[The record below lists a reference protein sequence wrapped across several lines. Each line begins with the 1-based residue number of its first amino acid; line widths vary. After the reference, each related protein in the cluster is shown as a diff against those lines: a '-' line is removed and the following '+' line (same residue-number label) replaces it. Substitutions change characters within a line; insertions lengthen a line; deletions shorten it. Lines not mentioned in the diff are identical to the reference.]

1 MQNVIQTVASQYA
14 NSPTLLALIHSFD
27 QCIDPSADFDA
38 FYDTVWNVE
47 TAQGFGLDI
56 WGRIVNVS
64 RDLKVVGAMAY
75 FGFSEAYTAPTA
87 STGPQPFGQAPL
99 YLNAPATQTYSLS
112 DDAYRTLIL
121 TKALFNISD
130 CSIPS
135 INKLL
140 SRLFS
145 GRGRCY
151 VTDAGGMEMRFV
163 FEFALMP
170 FEISIL
176 TQSGVMP
183 RPAGVHARAMQVDIP
198 GTFGFNESGGQP
210 FGSGVFFNT
219 SGMIDVN

>member
-1 MQNVIQTVASQYA
+1 MQNAIQTVASQYA
-14 NSPTLLALIHSFD
+14 NSPTLLALIHNFD
-27 QCIDPSADFDA
+27 QYIDPAADLNN
-38 FYDTVWNVE
+38 FYDTVWNVQ

-64 RDLKVVGAMAY
+64 RELKVAGSLAY
-75 FGFSEAYTAPTA
+75 FGFKEAYTAPTA
-87 STGPQPFGQAPL
+87 SAGPQPLGQAPL
-99 YLNAPATQTYSLS
+99 YLGVPATQMYTLS

-130 CSIPS
+130 CSIAS
-135 INKLL
+135 INQLL
-140 SRLFS
+140 SRLFA

-151 VTDAGGMEMRFV
+151 VTDAGSMEMRFV
-163 FEFALMP
+163 FEFALLP

-183 RPAGVHARAMQVDIP
+183 RPAGVHARAMQIDVP
-198 GTFGFNESGGQP
+198 GTFGFSEGSGQP
-210 FGSGVFFNT
+210 FGCGVFFNT

>member
-14 NSPTLLALIHSFD
+14 NSPTLLALIENFD
-27 QCIDPSADFDA
+27 QYIDPTTDLDN
-38 FYDTVWNVE
+38 FYDFVWNVD

-64 RDLKVVGAMAY
+64 RELKVVGTLAY

-87 STGPQPFGQAPL
+87 AAGPQPFGQAPL
-99 YLNAPATQTYSLS
+99 YLGTPATQTYTLS

-130 CSIPS
+130 CTIPA
-135 INKLL
+135 INRLL
-140 SRLFS
+140 QNLFA

-151 VTDAGGMEMRFV
+151 VTDTGGMEMRFV
-163 FEFALMP
+163 FEFVLLP

-183 RPAGVHARAMQVDIP
+183 RPAGVHARAMQIDLP
-198 GTFGFNESGGQP
+198 GTFGFSEGGGRP
-210 FGSGVFFNT
+210 FGSGAFFNT
-219 SGMIDVN
+219 LGMIDVN